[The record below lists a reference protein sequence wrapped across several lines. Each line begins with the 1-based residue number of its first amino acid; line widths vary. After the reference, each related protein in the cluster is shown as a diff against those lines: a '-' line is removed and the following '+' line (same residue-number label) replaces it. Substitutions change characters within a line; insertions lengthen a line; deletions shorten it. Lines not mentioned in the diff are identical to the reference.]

1 MASDINRVTLIGRL
15 TKDVEL
21 RSTQS
26 GTSVASFSIANN
38 KSYSS
43 NGEKKEEVSYF
54 NCTAWGKAGEI
65 INQYMK
71 KGDRIG
77 IDGRLQQRSWQNKEG
92 NKQYSIEV
100 VVDNFQFLSSPKS
113 TDQSRPDTI
122 VDDQASFDSL
132 PDSNPFSDDIPF

>member
-21 RSTQS
+21 RQTKSEI
-26 GTSVASFSIANN
+26 SVASFSIANN
-38 KSYSS
+38 KSYSN

-77 IDGRLQQRSWQNKEG
+77 IDGRLKQNSWQDKEG
-92 NKQYSIEV
+92 NKRYDIEV

-113 TDQSRPDTI
+113 TDQSRQDTV
-122 VDDQASFDSL
+122 VDDQASFGSL
-132 PDSNPFSDDIPF
+132 PDTNPFSNDIPF